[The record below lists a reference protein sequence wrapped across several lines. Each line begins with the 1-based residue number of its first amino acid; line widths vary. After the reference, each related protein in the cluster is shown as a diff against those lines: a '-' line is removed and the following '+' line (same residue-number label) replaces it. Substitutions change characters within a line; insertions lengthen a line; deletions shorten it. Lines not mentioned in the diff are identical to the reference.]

1 MQEGVLEKKRLEE
14 VGGGG
19 GGGGEEPMRTITVKY
34 RRMTGY

>member
-1 MQEGVLEKKRLEE
+1 MQEGVSEKKRLEE
-14 VGGGG
+14 VGG